1 MRCIGFPL
9 PYLAMIS
16 HAVNVPG
23 FLSLLCKYWLFIF
36 LGSELSSGNFIYFHR
51 FIYRTLQNH
60 ISNSLVISLPFSE
73 IVGTSLTLP
82 LHCELGFHPRWS
94 WMAHHPPLTSSM
106 TSQYHFTTH
115 SCGHSLQLLMNW
127 KHSALR
133 MTNLN
138 ILCCDQSF
146 LFFQFFLELYSHH
159 DFSKASLDLLSFKLL
174 SFPNNQP
181 FDFTS
186 FPLQLSYYTPTLPT
200 FSSQYPKLPLLS
212 YSSLLPPHQAHSG
225 FNTRVHS
232 YTLVLLHWTGYYCHI
247 VMTVNLNP
255 HKI

>member
-1 MRCIGFPL
+1 MYQELLIAKYNHYLFSTIDFIGLFFPPSFL
-9 PYLAMIS
+9 IYARHIPITVTFFTFICVVLVFLFPIWPWFPMLLMYRAS
-16 HAVNVPG
+16 FPCFVNID
-23 FLSLLCKYWLFIF
+23 FSFSWA
-36 LGSELSSGNFIYFHR
+36 LSSPQAISYIFHR
-51 FIYRTLQNH
+51 FIYRTLQNY
-60 ISNSLVISLPFSE
+60 ISNSLVISLLFSE

-127 KHSALR
+127 KHSAFR

-159 DFSKASLDLLSFKLL
+159 NFSKASLDL
-174 SFPNNQP
+174 
-181 FDFTS
+181 
-186 FPLQLSYYTPTLPT
+186 
-200 FSSQYPKLPLLS
+200 
-212 YSSLLPPHQAHSG
+212 
-225 FNTRVHS
+225 
-232 YTLVLLHWTGYYCHI
+232 
-247 VMTVNLNP
+247 
-255 HKI
+255 